1 MHRSLA
7 LDNFGLYNIHLH
19 HPAYHYLPP
28 FNRNRLKVKKMNRL
42 VYFLPILIS
51 LLLFSAC
58 ELDSPFPED
67 SLILSNVNVLT
78 MDEEEILT
86 GQTVVITNGI
96 IEWIGSSDEAVLPDG
111 ATVIEG
117 DYYVMPGLAEMHGH
131 IPGDGQGREY
141 AEDMLALYVAQ
152 GVTFV
157 RSMAGNPL
165 HLELRDAAERGEILS
180 PRIMSASPSFSGGSA
195 PDAETA
201 RARVNEYYEA
211 GHDLLK
217 VATGME
223 LEVFDAMAEEANA
236 LGIEFSG
243 HIPFSVGL
251 IHALEAPYG
260 TIDHL
265 DRYMEFLAGDPE
277 DREDP
282 PTIWFGYD
290 LAHQAD
296 EDRIREAARLTAEA
310 GVGNAPT
317 NTLLENV
324 FNPDLST
331 ETMRQW
337 PGMDILPSGMVE
349 NWSERVEDIRA
360 EPEYDPEQARR
371 FLDLRKQLTRA
382 LYEEGPDLLLLGAD
396 APQIFNPPGF
406 SVHRE
411 LEIKVDA
418 GLTPFEALRTGT
430 VNVGHYLGE
439 EDRTGKVLPGFHAD
453 LLLLSVNPLETFP
466 FGHAI
471 EGVIRQGEYLSRQEI
486 DELLEEIQQR
496 LN

>member
-1 MHRSLA
+1 MIRSEIFLT
-7 LDNFGLYNIHLH
+7 I
-19 HPAYHYLPP
+19 
-28 FNRNRLKVKKMNRL
+28 L
-42 VYFLPILIS
+42 VF

-58 ELDSPFPED
+58 EQQSPFPEE
-67 SLILSNVNVLT
+67 SLILNNVNLLT

-86 GQTVVITNGI
+86 SQTVVITDGF
-96 IEWIGSSDEAVLPDG
+96 IEWVGASDEAVLPDG
-111 ATVIEG
+111 ATVLEG

-131 IPGDGQGREY
+131 IPGTGQGRQY

-165 HLELRDAAERGEILS
+165 HLELREAAERREIVS

-195 PDAETA
+195 PDVETA
-201 RARVNEYYEA
+201 RARVNEHFEA

-217 VATGME
+217 VATGMS
-223 LEVFDAMAEEANA
+223 LEVFNAMADEANT

-251 IHALEAPYG
+251 LRALEASYG

-290 LAHQAD
+290 LASEID
-296 EDRIREAARLTAEA
+296 EARIPEAARLTVEA
-310 GVGNAPT
+310 GVGNTPT

-331 ETMRQW
+331 ETMRMW
-337 PGMDILPSGMVE
+337 PGMDILPSDMVE
-349 NWSERVEDIRA
+349 DWSERVDDIRA
-360 EPEYDPEQARR
+360 VPEYDPDQARL
-371 FLDLRKQLTRA
+371 FLEIRKQLTRA

-411 LEIKVDA
+411 LEIKIDA

-453 LLLLSVNPLETFP
+453 LLLLSVNPLETLP

-471 EGVIRQGEYLSRQEI
+471 EGVILQGEYLSREEL
-486 DELLEEIQQR
+486 DELLEEVRHR

>member
-1 MHRSLA
+1 MIP
-7 LDNFGLYNIHLH
+7 FIY
-19 HPAYHYLPP
+19 YLS
-28 FNRNRLKVKKMNRL
+28 
-42 VYFLPILIS
+42 FLLSI
-51 LLLFSAC
+51 LLFSAC
-58 ELDSPFPED
+58 EQQSPLPED
-67 SLILSNVNVLT
+67 SLVLSNVNVLT
-78 MDEEEILT
+78 MDKEEILT
-86 GQTVVITNGI
+86 GQTVIISNGF
-96 IEWIGSSDEAVLPDG
+96 IEWVGAADEAVLPDG

-131 IPGDGQGREY
+131 IPGTGQGRQY
-141 AEDMLALYVAQ
+141 AEDILALYIAQ
-152 GVTFV
+152 GVTIV

-165 HLELRDAAERGEILS
+165 HLDLREAAERGDILS

-201 RARVNEYYEA
+201 RERVNELDEA
-211 GHDLLK
+211 GYDLLK
-217 VATGME
+217 VATGMS
-223 LEVFDAMAEEANA
+223 LEAFDAMADEANE

-251 IHALEAPYG
+251 LRALEAPYG

-265 DRYMEFLAGDPE
+265 DRYMEFLAGDPVG
-277 DREDP
+277 REDP
-282 PTIWFGYD
+282 PIIWFGYD
-290 LAHQAD
+290 LAHQID
-296 EDRIREAARLTAEA
+296 EAKIREAARLTVEA
-310 GVGNAPT
+310 GVGNTPT

-324 FNPDLST
+324 FNPELTS
-331 ETMRQW
+331 EIMRQW
-337 PGMDILPSGMVE
+337 PGMDILPSGLVE
-349 NWSERVEDIRA
+349 NWSARIDEIRA
-360 EPEYDPEQARR
+360 GSAYDPDQARR
-371 FLDLRKQLTRA
+371 FLEIRKQLTRA

-439 EDRTGKVLPGFHAD
+439 ENRTGKVLPGFRAD

-471 EGVIRQGEYLSRQEI
+471 EGVIRQGDHLSRQEI
-486 DELLEEIQQR
+486 EELLQEIRQR

>member
-1 MHRSLA
+1 
-7 LDNFGLYNIHLH
+7 
-19 HPAYHYLPP
+19 
-28 FNRNRLKVKKMNRL
+28 MNRF
-42 VYFLPILIS
+42 VFILPILVFV
-51 LLLFSAC
+51 LLFSAC
-58 ELDSPFPED
+58 DQRSPFPED
-67 SLILSNVNVLT
+67 SLVLSNVNVLT
-78 MDEEEILT
+78 MDDEGILT
-86 GQTVVITNGI
+86 GQTVVIVDGF
-96 IEWIGSSDEAVLPDG
+96 IEWVGAADEAVLPDG

-131 IPGDGQGREY
+131 IPGAGQGRQY

-165 HLELRDAAERGEILS
+165 HLELREAVERGVLLG

-195 PDAETA
+195 PDVETA
-201 RARVNEYYEA
+201 RARVNEHFEA

-217 VATGME
+217 VATGMS
-223 LEVFDAMAEEANA
+223 LEVFNAMADEANA

-251 IHALEAPYG
+251 LRALEAPYG

-290 LAHQAD
+290 LAHQVD
-296 EDRIREAARLTAEA
+296 EARIREAARLTVEA
-310 GVGNAPT
+310 GVGNTPT

-349 NWSERVEDIRA
+349 NWSERVDESRA
-360 EPEYDPEQARR
+360 GPAYDPDQARR
-371 FLDLRKQLTRA
+371 FLEIRKQLTRT

-439 EDRTGKVLPGFHAD
+439 QDRTGKVLPGFHAD
-453 LLLLSVNPLETFP
+453 LLLLSVNPLETLP

-471 EGVIRQGEYLSRQEI
+471 EGVIRQGAYLSRQEI
-486 DELLEEIQQR
+486 DELLQEIRRR